1 MKKLNKKF
9 IFIPLSALII
19 IFIFVILL
27 NSVILPWYVS
37 EPEFRMP
44 NLIGKDK
51 VEATQLLTKLNLNPI
66 LEGPKYD
73 ENFPKDRV
81 IYHRPH
87 EGTLVKEG
95 RRVYLFIS
103 GGDPL
108 LKMPTLIGKSLR
120 DAKITIERSG
130 LVIGEIEKIR
140 SEFSANTVIEQ
151 KPEPD
156 LNTEKGTVVDIKVS
170 VGPKIG
176 MIRVPNTLGKSLREA
191 QKILRNN
198 SLRIG
203 KVNYHVS
210 RSLLPNTVWDQIP
223 SEGKLV
229 SVGDSIDVW
238 VTKTKLDDD

>member
-1 MKKLNKKF
+1 MKKSSKKF

-19 IFIFVILL
+19 IFILVILI
-27 NSVILPWYVS
+27 NSLILPWYVS
-37 EPEFRMP
+37 APEFRMP

-51 VEATQLLTKLNLNPI
+51 VEAVNVLTKLNLNPI

-73 ENFPKDRV
+73 EDFAKDRV

-87 EGTLVKEG
+87 EGTLIKEG

-140 SEFSANTVIEQ
+140 SEFAAHTVIEQ
-151 KPEPD
+151 TPEAD
-156 LNTEKGTVVDIKVS
+156 LNIEKGTVVDIKVS
-170 VGPKIG
+170 VGPKVG

-191 QKILRNN
+191 QKIFRNN
-198 SLRIG
+198 SLRVG
-203 KVNYHVS
+203 KVNYSVS
-210 RSLLPNTVWDQIP
+210 PNLLPNTIIDQFP

-238 VTKTKLDDD
+238 VTKTKLDEN